1 MMKGERKSSANIDNN
16 TVLALNL
23 WRWGLPVAAIV
34 ALIVSLAHI
43 LSMFQIGGINIIADK
58 SDGALKY
65 LGFAVLA
72 LVIIRAGALLKA
84 KFAGIELEF
93 ASSIA
98 DHANHQEANIQQ
110 MKTEII
116 DLKRRFAQ
124 FQGADFTAVDA
135 SKEGIG
141 PQSGDEHQMPEL
153 GPVTV
158 INDKNK
164 GRFGSSPNRN
174 GFRLGADFRFRNYDD
189 PLITVVLRVFR
200 DDNEPMN
207 RAVRFFVHETFGTR
221 KEIAVSPSEGKIS
234 IELLVYGGFTV
245 GAWVVGTDTL
255 LELDLAEQQNA
266 PSVIRNK

>member
-1 MMKGERKSSANIDNN
+1 MSGERKSNADIDNN
-16 TVLALNL
+16 TVLALRL
-23 WRWGLPVAAIV
+23 WRWGLPAVAIV

-43 LSMFQIGGINIIADK
+43 LSMFQIDSINIIADK
-58 SDGALKY
+58 SDGGLKY
-65 LGFAVLA
+65 LGFAVLV
-72 LVIIRAGALLKA
+72 LVILRAGALLKA

-98 DHANHQEANIQQ
+98 DHANNQEAAIQQ
-110 MKTEII
+110 MKTDII
-116 DLKRRFAQ
+116 DLKRRCAQ
-124 FQGADFTAVDA
+124 HQGADFTAVDA
-135 SKEGIG
+135 SKEGLG

-153 GPVTV
+153 GPITV
-158 INDKNK
+158 NDDKNK
-164 GRFGSSPNRN
+164 GRFGNSSTRN
-174 GFRLGADFRFRNYDD
+174 GFRLSADFRFNNYED
-189 PLITVVLRVFR
+189 PLVTVVLRVLR

-221 KEIAVSPSEGKIS
+221 KEIVVSPSEGKIS

-245 GAWVVGTDTL
+245 GAWVTGTDTL